1 MGIADMK
8 VLAISGSPHRGKGN
22 TALILDPFLEGLREA
37 GADVE
42 LLYTRDLEIKPCLGC
57 FDCWTK
63 TPGKCAQDDDMAG
76 LLARLREAELWV
88 LATPLYFDGPSG
100 PLKIVMDRMTAFLRF
115 PAEVRSGRSRHVVED
130 GVKGGKVVL
139 VSNCGLWELRNF
151 EPLVAQF
158 KGFSRHVDRDFVGA
172 LLRPHGQTLRD
183 LLRRHED
190 VHDVLEAASEAGRQI
205 GSAGRVSAETL
216 AEVSRP
222 LVTLD
227 EYVLDMKDKAEQAAQ
242 KSTRGD

>member
-1 MGIADMK
+1 MK
-8 VLAISGSPHRGKGN
+8 VVAINGSPHRGKGN
-22 TALILDPFLEGLREA
+22 TALILDPFLQGLGDG
-37 GADVE
+37 GAEVE
-42 LLYTRDLEIKPCLGC
+42 LFYTRDLDIKPCLGC
-57 FDCWTK
+57 FGCWTK
-63 TPGKCAQDDDMAG
+63 TPGRCVQDDDMAG

-100 PLKIVMDRMTAFLRF
+100 PLKNVMDRMTSLLRF

-130 GVKGGKVVL
+130 GVKGGKVAL

-151 EPLVAQF
+151 EPLVAQV
-158 KGFSRHVDRDFVGA
+158 KGFSRHMDREFVGA

-183 LLRRHED
+183 LRGRDEGVD
-190 VHDVLEAASEAGRQI
+190 DVLEAAREAGRQM
-205 GSAGRVSAETL
+205 GRAGWASAETL

-227 EYVLDMKDKAEQAAQ
+227 EYVLDMKHKAEQGAQ
-242 KSTRGD
+242 GSTGGD